1 MDIENGIV
9 AVLKKDC
16 PTCVLVVPVLQDIEL
31 SGVKLTAYVQD
42 DPSFARVD
50 RVVDD
55 RELENSHRFK
65 IETVPTLIRIESG
78 QEVGR
83 VIGWHRAE
91 WEELVGAKGLGATLP
106 ESRPGCGSK
115 SVEPG
120 VAERLEL
127 RFGDNPI
134 TARRIKVPEL
144 SDDIETC
151 YEKDWTDG
159 LPVVPPTE
167 ERVYR
172 MLQGSSWEAAEVLG
186 KMPPFNISATV
197 EKVAINAVMA
207 GCKPEFFPVVLT
219 AVKAALDPGFCL
231 HGLLATTWFSGTLCI
246 VNGPVR
252 EAIGMNWQGN
262 VLGQGNRANA
272 TIGRALQLAIRNIGG
287 GKPRETDQSAF
298 GSPAKVG
305 FCFAE
310 DEATEWTT
318 LAEDK
323 GISRERSA
331 VTLFSADGP
340 IGVVDQKSREPK
352 GLISSLAGS
361 LKAVNH
367 VEMANAADVVIVVG
381 PEHGRVFET
390 AGWSKTDVVR
400 ALHEASHIEGTDLG
414 MGTAAKSNKAQ
425 HAGYLPKFREG
436 GLTLVRAGGDAGL
449 FSAIIPGWIM
459 KGPLGT
465 EPITKEVAL

>member
-1 MDIENGIV
+1 MDNENSIV

-16 PTCVLVVPVLQDIEL
+16 PTCVLVAPVLKDIEL
-31 SGVKLTAYVQD
+31 SGVHLTTYVQD
-42 DPSFARVD
+42 DPSFISMD
-50 RVVDD
+50 RVIDD
-55 RELENSHRFK
+55 SELENSYRLR
-65 IETVPTLIRIESG
+65 IETVPTLIRVESG

-83 VIGWHRAE
+83 VIGWHRSE
-91 WEELVGAKGLGATLP
+91 WEQLIGTKGLGEKLP
-106 ESRPGCGSK
+106 DNRPGCGSK

-120 VAERLEL
+120 IAERLAL
-127 RFGDNPI
+127 KFGANPI
-134 TARRIKVPEL
+134 TARRINVPEL

-172 MLQGSSWEAAEVLG
+172 MLQGSSWKASEVLG
-186 KMPPFNISATV
+186 KMPPFSIPVTV

-219 AVKAALDPGFCL
+219 AVRAALEPAFCL
-231 HGLLATTWFSGTLCI
+231 HGLLATTWFSGTLCV

-252 EAIGMNWQGN
+252 KSIGMNWKGN

-298 GSPAKVG
+298 GSPTKIG

-310 DEATEWTT
+310 DEDTEWTT

-323 GISRERSA
+323 GIARGRSA

-340 IGVVDQKSREPK
+340 IGVVDQKSREPE
-352 GLISSLAGS
+352 GLISSLSAS

-367 VEMANAADVVIVVG
+367 VDMANAADVVIVVG
-381 PEHGRVFET
+381 PEHGRVFER
-390 AGWSKTDVVR
+390 AGWSKADTLR
-400 ALHEASHIEGTDLG
+400 ALHEESHIDGTDLG
-414 MGTAAKSNKAQ
+414 MGTATNPIESQ
-425 HAGYLPKFREG
+425 SAGYLPKFREG

-465 EPITKEVAL
+465 EPVTKEVE